1 MKLEVFNLFGKVC
14 TTFKN
19 GQALYDYIIKYLKA
33 NEKVELDFS
42 GVRIVASP
50 FFNGAIGQLYND
62 FTQEELDRNLII
74 SNLVETGLEIIER
87 IKDNAVLLKDKEAQK
102 ALDDALTSA
111 Y

>member
-1 MKLEVFNLFGKVC
+1 MKFEVFPIFGAIC
-14 TTFKN
+14 TTFKS
-19 GQALYDYIIKYLKA
+19 GQSLYEVIIQNLKV

-62 FTQEELDRNLII
+62 FSQDELNQNLII
-74 SNLVETGLEIIER
+74 SNLVETGQEIIER